1 MYFLFF
7 IVYCLL
13 LPVQLYAVAH
23 QRHPVT
29 KLFTASL
36 ILEVVGIAFNL
47 LDVLKYAYD
56 GVGYSNLSCLGEIL
70 DILSRTT
77 FMLLLI
83 LLAKGWAVTRIEL
96 SWKPFSILLIWFIYG
111 IVHILL
117 YVWNKV
123 NSILLPPN

>member
-1 MYFLFF
+1 MLIFIIINEFNRKGEILCMRTELKAIPLNMTPKNTAQMYFLFF

-56 GVGYSNLSCLGEIL
+56 GVGYSNLSCLGE
-70 DILSRTT
+70 R
-77 FMLLLI
+77 
-83 LLAKGWAVTRIEL
+83 
-96 SWKPFSILLIWFIYG
+96 
-111 IVHILL
+111 
-117 YVWNKV
+117 
-123 NSILLPPN
+123 